1 METKEIRIED
11 TPNISIVDT
20 LKGWFS
26 KEFKEPFVSLFL
38 CTTGDLLT
46 GIAMGIFTSNLK
58 MLPALI
64 ILIPAAIG
72 MRGNIFASLGSRL
85 GTYLHTGQI
94 TPDFKKSRI
103 LNQNVSSSATLTLIT
118 SIYLGILAALVAG
131 IIGLEADVVDM
142 LLISTAAGF
151 LSAVIMLIFTVVIAF
166 LSYRRGWDPD
176 NMTAPLITLV
186 GDMLTL
192 PFLFV
197 SLIFV
202 LGITYEIK
210 MMFLAVIVILTL
222 ITIPYSLSE
231 KSKPYYSSILR
242 ESLPVLLVCGF
253 LGIFSGAI
261 LGGRIE
267 GLIAVPSI
275 LIMLPAFLEDG
286 GAIGGILAARLSS
299 SLHLGSIETK
309 KGIPKNV
316 LKMFVTMHILG
327 IIIFTMVG
335 SFAYIIAKFLGIS
348 SLPLHLTIAVA
359 LLAGEMLIVVVNLI
373 AYYISII
380 SFKRGVDPD
389 NVTIPTITSTIDLIG
404 TACLIAVLIIM
415 GMI

>member
-11 TPNISIVDT
+11 TPNISIVNT

-118 SIYLGILAALVAG
+118 SIYLGILATLVAS

-309 KGIPKNV
+309 RGIPKNV

>member
-118 SIYLGILAALVAG
+118 SIYLGILATLVAG

-231 KSKPYYSSILR
+231 KSKPYYSNILR

-348 SLPLHLTIAVA
+348 SLPLHLTIAVS

>member
-26 KEFKEPFVSLFL
+26 KEFKEPFASLFL

-118 SIYLGILAALVAG
+118 SIYLGILAALVAS
-131 IIGLEADVVDM
+131 IIGLEADVIDM

-210 MMFLAVIVILTL
+210 MMFLAMIVILTL

-309 KGIPKNV
+309 RGIPKNV

>member
-46 GIAMGIFTSNLK
+46 GVVMGIFTSNLK

-64 ILIPAAIG
+64 ILIPAAID

-118 SIYLGILAALVAG
+118 SIYLGILATLVAG

-309 KGIPKNV
+309 GGIPKNV

>member
-118 SIYLGILAALVAG
+118 SIYLGILATLVAG

-231 KSKPYYSSILR
+231 KSKPYYSNILR

-309 KGIPKNV
+309 GGIPKNV

>member
-103 LNQNVSSSATLTLIT
+103 LNQNVSLSATLTLIT

-192 PFLFV
+192 PLLFV

-202 LGITYEIK
+202 LGVTYEIK

>member
-26 KEFKEPFVSLFL
+26 KEFKEPFASLFL

-118 SIYLGILAALVAG
+118 SIYLGILAALVAS
-131 IIGLEADVVDM
+131 IIGLEADVIDM

-309 KGIPKNV
+309 GGIPKNV

>member
-64 ILIPAAIG
+64 ILIPAAID

-118 SIYLGILAALVAG
+118 SIYLGILATLVAG

-309 KGIPKNV
+309 GGIPKNV

>member
-26 KEFKEPFVSLFL
+26 KEFKEPFASLFL

-118 SIYLGILAALVAG
+118 SIYLGILAALVAS
-131 IIGLEADVVDM
+131 IIGLEADVIDM

>member
-118 SIYLGILAALVAG
+118 SIYLGILAALVAS

>member
-118 SIYLGILAALVAG
+118 SIYLGILAALVAS
-131 IIGLEADVVDM
+131 IIGLEADVIDM

-309 KGIPKNV
+309 GGIPKNV

>member
-118 SIYLGILAALVAG
+118 SIYLGILAALVAS
-131 IIGLEADVVDM
+131 IIGLEADVIDM

>member
-118 SIYLGILAALVAG
+118 SIYLGILAALVAS
-131 IIGLEADVVDM
+131 IIGLEADVIDM

-309 KGIPKNV
+309 RGIPKNV

-373 AYYISII
+373 AYYTSII

>member
-11 TPNISIVDT
+11 TPNISIVNT

-118 SIYLGILAALVAG
+118 SIYLGILSALVAS
-131 IIGLEADVVDM
+131 IIGLEADVIDM

-309 KGIPKNV
+309 RGIPKNV

>member
-26 KEFKEPFVSLFL
+26 KEFKEPFASLFL

-118 SIYLGILAALVAG
+118 SIYLGILAALVAS
-131 IIGLEADVVDM
+131 IIGLEADVIDM

-210 MMFLAVIVILTL
+210 MIFLAVIVILTL

-309 KGIPKNV
+309 RGIPKNV

>member
-103 LNQNVSSSATLTLIT
+103 LNQNVSLSATLTLIT
-118 SIYLGILAALVAG
+118 SIYLGILAALVAS
-131 IIGLEADVVDM
+131 IIGLEADVIDM

-192 PFLFV
+192 PLLFV

-202 LGITYEIK
+202 LGVTYEIK

>member
-267 GLIAVPSI
+267 RLIAVPSI

-309 KGIPKNV
+309 RGIPKNV